1 VALIGTWRGRGRG
14 DFARDGWRP
23 STRDRSIRP
32 DLRHRTFLP
41 GVQCAACKRL
51 GHEAAS
57 CDMLAIALFLD
68 KYKKTLPEDSRRT
81 IESTWVAQFK
91 EKLGQPQPSPTQV
104 MKAYCDDLDITSGH
118 LDLAMDWDCWP
129 EDEYG
134 DFTKD

>member
-1 VALIGTWRGRGRG
+1 
-14 DFARDGWRP
+14 
-23 STRDRSIRP
+23 
-32 DLRHRTFLP
+32 
-41 GVQCAACKRL
+41 
-51 GHEAAS
+51 
-57 CDMLAIALFLD
+57 MLAIALFLD

-104 MKAYCDDLDITSGH
+104 MKAYCDDLDITSGR
-118 LDLAMDWDCWP
+118 LDLAMDWACWP